1 MTALIQPGKLLDAAS
16 AHPLFLA
23 IKRSLTFVLPLVM
36 LGSIALLLRNFPS
49 TDAQLHIDAL
59 LGPIGLQLCDIL
71 INSSFGV
78 ASLAQL
84 CALSGVSA
92 MYVNQNNQDLHI
104 SPVMSILIVLSCFFI
119 ILAPSDTA
127 FPRHYFSMDGGL
139 LLAMA
144 VALVAS
150 GLFLK
155 LSQCRSIMLPLDLVG
170 YDPVVRDGFT
180 VMPAAMLTVLIF
192 VAIKG
197 LVLVLGFDDLQD
209 SLAKMIAWPFFNI
222 SNNLLIGL
230 IYGGLSQLLWL
241 FGLHGPNLLHSV
253 EATVLI
259 PNGVANVAAVAHGA
273 VPEYIVTKTFIDTF
287 TRIGGSGSTLSL
299 ILATVL
305 LSRDRGIRKLCLF
318 TVVPSLFN
326 VNEPLL
332 FGVPLV
338 LNPVYAIPF
347 LLVPILQTI
356 TAYVATLAG
365 LVPKTVAVV
374 TWTSPPLLSGYLAT
388 KSMAGVM
395 LQCINI
401 GLGVFVYLYFVR
413 ISDAIRKANSIRI
426 MRSLCQTVASVQSH
440 HLRRCLDHPGEVGR
454 LSKAL
459 ASDLEKCLGTR
470 SQLYLVY
477 QPQLDCLGGRVAGVE
492 ALLRWRHPI
501 YGEISP
507 LITVALAEEAG
518 LIDKLGRFVLAEAC
532 EQRSAWSRFVA
543 PELRLSVNVSPKQ
556 FLNPRFG
563 EEVIATIRSHELKPR
578 QIELEITETSMLEPD
593 VQILDSLTQLQ
604 TLGVRVAIDDFGM
617 GHASLRYLRAFPVD
631 TVKLDRS
638 LTDAW
643 ENRVNEQ
650 IARSMLDLC
659 CGLNIATVVEGV
671 ENLVQVDRF
680 LSLGFH
686 IFQGYHFSRP
696 LHGEAC
702 LAYIREHSTP
712 VCRMP

>member
-1 MTALIQPGKLLDAAS
+1 MTALIQPGRLLDATS

-49 TDAQLHIDAL
+49 PNAQLRIDAL

-104 SPVMSILIVLSCFFI
+104 SPIMSILVVLSCFFI

-127 FPRHYFSMDGGL
+127 FPRQYFSMDGGL

-170 YDPVVRDGFT
+170 YDPVVRDGFA
-180 VMPAAMLTVLIF
+180 VMPAAMLTVILF

-197 LVLVLGFDDLQD
+197 CLLFLGFGDLQT
-209 SLAKMIAWPFFNI
+209 SLARLIVWPFTGTGND
-222 SNNLLIGL
+222 LLVALLYSGM
-230 IYGGLSQLLWL
+230 SQILWF

-253 EATVLI
+253 EASVLI
-259 PNGVANVAAVAHGA
+259 QNGMANAAAFANGT

-287 TRIGGSGSTLSL
+287 TRIGGSGGTLSL
-299 ILATVL
+299 ILAIVFS
-305 LSRDRGIRKLCLF
+305 SRDRGIRKLCLF
-318 TVVPSLFN
+318 AVIPSLFN

-338 LNPVYAIPF
+338 LNPVYAVPF

-356 TAYVATLAG
+356 TAYFATMAEI
-365 LVPKTVAVV
+365 VPKTVALV

-395 LQCINI
+395 LQCVNI
-401 GLGVFVYLYFVR
+401 GLGFFVYLYFVR
-413 ISDAIRKANSIRI
+413 ISDAIRKKSSIRI
-426 MRSLCQTVASVQSH
+426 MQSLYQTAASVQSH
-440 HLRRCLDHPGEVGR
+440 HLRKCLDNPGEVGR

-459 ASDLEKCLGTR
+459 AGDLEKCLTSR
-470 SQLYLVY
+470 SQLYMVY
-477 QPQLDCLGGRVAGVE
+477 QPQLDCLGERVAGVE

-507 LITVALAEEAG
+507 LVTVALAEEAG
-518 LIDKLGRFVLAEAC
+518 LIDKLGCFVLAEAC
-532 EQRSAWSRFVA
+532 EQRAAWSRFVA

-563 EEVIATIRSHELKPR
+563 EEVLATIRSHELNPR

-593 VQILDSLTQLQ
+593 VQILESLTQLQ
-604 TLGVRVAIDDFGM
+604 TQGIRVAIDDFGM

-638 LTDAW
+638 LTDAC

-659 CGLNIATVVEGV
+659 RSLNIAAVVEGV
-671 ENLVQVDRF
+671 ENEEQVDRF
-680 LSLGFH
+680 LSFGFH
-686 IFQGYHFSRP
+686 VFQGYHFSRP
-696 LHGEAC
+696 LPGEAC
-702 LAYIREHSTP
+702 LAYIRERSTP
-712 VCRMP
+712 A

>member
-1 MTALIQPGKLLDAAS
+1 MPFIHPGKLLDAAS

-49 TDAQLHIDAL
+49 PNAQLRIDAL

-92 MYVNQNNQDLHI
+92 MYVNQHNQDIHI
-104 SPVMSILIVLSCFFI
+104 SPIMSILVVLSCFFI
-119 ILAPSDTA
+119 ILAPSDET

-139 LLAMA
+139 LLAMV

-170 YDPVVRDGFT
+170 YDPVVRDGFA

-197 LVLVLGFDDLQD
+197 CVLSLGFEDLQD
-209 SLAKMIAWPFFNI
+209 SLARLVAWPFTNTE
-222 SNNLLIGL
+222 NNLLIAL
-230 IYGGLSQLLWL
+230 LYGGLSQILWF

-259 PNGVANVAAVAHGA
+259 PNGMANAAAFANGVA
-273 VPEYIVTKTFIDTF
+273 PEYIVTKTFIDTF
-287 TRIGGSGSTLSL
+287 TRIGGSGGTLSL
-299 ILATVL
+299 ILAIVFS
-305 LSRDRGIRKLCLF
+305 SRDRGIRKLCLF
-318 TVVPSLFN
+318 AVVPSLFN

-338 LNPVYAIPF
+338 LNPVYAVPF

-356 TAYVATLAG
+356 TAYLATMTE
-365 LVPKTVAVV
+365 LVPKTVSIV
-374 TWTSPPLLSGYLAT
+374 TWTSPPLFSGYLAT
-388 KSMAGVM
+388 QSMTGVM
-395 LQCINI
+395 LQCVNI
-401 GLGVFVYLYFVR
+401 GLGCCVYLYFVK
-413 ISDAIRKANSIRI
+413 ISDVIRKKNSSRI
-426 MRSLCQTVASVQSH
+426 LQRLYHTAASAHSH
-440 HLRRCLDHPGEVGR
+440 QLRKCLDNPGEVGR

-459 ASDLEKCLGTR
+459 ASDLEKCLTTR
-470 SQLYLVY
+470 CQLYMVY
-477 QPQLDCLGGRVAGVE
+477 QPQVECLGGRVAGVE

-507 LITVALAEEAG
+507 LVTVALAEEAG
-518 LIDKLGRFVLAEAC
+518 LIDKLGHFVMAEAC
-532 EQRSAWSRFVA
+532 EQRAAWSRFVA

-556 FLNPRFG
+556 FCNPRFG
-563 EEVIATIRSHELKPR
+563 EDVLATIRNHELDPR
-578 QIELEITETSMLEPD
+578 QVELEITETSLLEPD
-593 VQILDSLTQLQ
+593 VEILDSLTQLQ
-604 TLGVRVAIDDFGM
+604 AQGIRVAIDDFGM
-617 GHASLRYLRAFPVD
+617 GHTSLRYLRSFPVN

-638 LTDAW
+638 LTDAC

-659 CGLNIATVVEGV
+659 RSLNIAAVVEGV
-671 ENLVQVDRF
+671 EIDEQVDRF

-686 IFQGYHFSRP
+686 LFQGYFFSRP

-702 LAYIREHSTP
+702 LAYIRERSRP
-712 VCRMP
+712 ACRMP

>member
-1 MTALIQPGKLLDAAS
+1 MAALIQPGRLLDAAS

-49 TDAQLHIDAL
+49 PDVQLRIDAL

-92 MYVNQNNQDLHI
+92 MYVNQHNQDLHI
-104 SPVMSILIVLSCFFI
+104 SPIMSILVVLSCFFI

-170 YDPVVRDGFT
+170 YDPVVRDGFA
-180 VMPAAMLTVLIF
+180 VMPAAMLTLLVF

-197 LVLVLGFDDLQD
+197 CLLSLGFGDLQAG
-209 SLAKMIAWPFFNI
+209 LAKLIVWPFANTQ
-222 SNNLLIGL
+222 NNLLIAL
-230 IYGGLSQLLWL
+230 LYGGVSQILWF

-253 EATVLI
+253 EASVLI
-259 PNGVANVAAVAHGA
+259 PNAVANAAAFANGVT
-273 VPEYIVTKTFIDTF
+273 PEYIVTKTFIDTF
-287 TRIGGSGSTLSL
+287 TRIGGSGGTLSL
-299 ILATVL
+299 ILAIVFS
-305 LSRDRGIRKLCLF
+305 SRDRGIRKLCLF
-318 TVVPSLFN
+318 AVVPSLFN

-338 LNPVYAIPF
+338 LNPVYAFPF
-347 LLVPILQTI
+347 LLVPILQTL
-356 TAYVATLAG
+356 TAYVATIAG
-365 LVPKTVAVV
+365 LVPKTVALV

-395 LQCINI
+395 LQCVNI
-401 GLGVFVYLYFVR
+401 ALGVVVYFYFVK
-413 ISDAIRKANSIRI
+413 ISDALRKNNSIRI
-426 MRSLCQTVASVQSH
+426 MQRLHQTVASAQSH
-440 HLRRCLDHPGEVGR
+440 HVRKCLDNPGEVGR

-459 ASDLEKCLGTR
+459 AGDLEKCLATR
-470 SQLYLVY
+470 SQLYMVY
-477 QPQLDCLGGRVAGVE
+477 QPQLDCLGGRVSGVE

-518 LIDKLGRFVLAEAC
+518 LIDKLGCFALAEAC
-532 EQRSAWSRFVA
+532 EQRAAWSRFVA

-556 FLNPRFG
+556 FFNPRFSDD
-563 EEVIATIRSHELKPR
+563 VLAAIRDHELEPQ

-593 VQILDSLTQLQ
+593 VQILESLTQLQ
-604 TLGVRVAIDDFGM
+604 TQGIRVAIDDFGM

-638 LTDAW
+638 LTDAC
-643 ENRVNEQ
+643 EKRVNEQ

-659 CGLNIATVVEGV
+659 RSLNIAAVVEGV
-671 ENLVQVDRF
+671 ENEEQVDRF
-680 LSLGFH
+680 LSFGFH
-686 IFQGYHFSRP
+686 VFQGYHFSRP

-702 LAYIREHSTP
+702 LAYIRERSTP
-712 VCRMP
+712 ACRMP